1 MLAVMEELF
10 YVYCIPYPYFG
21 YQSVCFLVHFHWKC
35 YVFQSA
41 VCMCQSL
48 PQSSEPKC
56 HSAMTTGRELTVL
69 RCKRVYKKKQSAG
82 FSLLC
87 DQVPVSPHGQTVLV
101 CFGYPRLQFYP
112 HVFLGKLR
120 SSQFS
125 LDFYILPFGSGST
138 ILNIIQILM
147 KILNARPA
155 RALTDMSNY
164 PVKYIVN

>member
-21 YQSVCFLVHFHWKC
+21 YQSACFLVHFHWKC

-69 RCKRVYKKKQSAG
+69 RCKRFYKKKQSDSWVLSSLWLG
-82 FSLLC
+82 TSKPTWTNSVSLLWLSQAAVLPSC
-87 DQVPVSPHGQTVLV
+87 ILGQAQIFIILSWLLHPSLWV
-101 CFGYPRLQFYP
+101 RFYHFEYHTNP
-112 HVFLGKLR
+112 NENTKCQAHK
-120 SSQFS
+120 SS
-125 LDFYILPFGSGST
+125 YW
-138 ILNIIQILM
+138 
-147 KILNARPA
+147 
-155 RALTDMSNY
+155 Y
-164 PVKYIVN
+164 V